1 MAGSPTPYSSARAES
16 LDLLRHVRGRRRSG
30 RALILLVTVLLVGN
44 ALIGERGLVALLRA
58 QRESA
63 IVSKVID
70 ALRIE
75 NAELREHV
83 RELREEPGVIEEL
96 ARGELGLI
104 EDGEL
109 IFIVADVA
117 DDYRRGVARVETDEV
132 DDD

>member
-1 MAGSPTPYSSARAES
+1 MARRATSYSSDSVES
-16 LDLLRHVRGRRRSG
+16 LDLLRVGRGRRRSA

-44 ALIGERGLVALLRA
+44 AVIGERGLVALLRA

-63 IVSKVID
+63 VVSTVVD

-75 NAELREHV
+75 NDDLRERV

-109 IFIVADVA
+109 LFIVADMA
-117 DDYRRGVARVETDEV
+117 DDYRRDVARIETDEV